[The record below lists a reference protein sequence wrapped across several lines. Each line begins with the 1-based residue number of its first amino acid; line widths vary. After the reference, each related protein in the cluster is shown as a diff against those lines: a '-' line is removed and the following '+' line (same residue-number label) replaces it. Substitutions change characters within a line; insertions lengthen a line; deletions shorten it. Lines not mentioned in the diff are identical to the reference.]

1 MTRPRPRIVLLGA
14 NGQVG
19 WELARSL
26 QPLGEVLAWGR
37 AQADLAE
44 PGRLAERVREAK
56 PDVIVNAAA
65 YTAVDR
71 AETERALAFTINAD
85 APGALAQIAR
95 QCGAL
100 LVHYSTDYVFDGAGH
115 EARNEQAPCA
125 PVNAYGESKLAGE
138 RAIAEAG
145 GHWLVLRTSWVYGA
159 RGANFLRTML
169 RLAAE
174 REHLRVVADQIGAPT
189 SARLIADAT
198 AQILGRVLGP
208 ARDDFESEI
217 LHLCAAG
224 ETSWHGFAEA
234 IIEGWRRLHGAQA
247 LAVREVEPIGTK
259 DWPTPAARPLNS
271 RLDCSRLAERHGLT
285 MPDWR
290 EGLGLVLGETEFDVA
305 EAMRKQAR

>member
-1 MTRPRPRIVLLGA
+1 
-14 NGQVG
+14 
-19 WELARSL
+19 
-26 QPLGEVLAWGR
+26 
-37 AQADLAE
+37 
-44 PGRLAERVREAK
+44 
-56 PDVIVNAAA
+56 
-65 YTAVDR
+65 
-71 AETERALAFTINAD
+71 
-85 APGALAQIAR
+85 
-95 QCGAL
+95 
-100 LVHYSTDYVFDGAGH
+100 VFDGAGH

-125 PVNAYGESKLAGE
+125 PLNAYGESKLAGE

-198 AQILGRVLGP
+198 AQILGRLLQP
-208 ARDDFESEI
+208 ARDGFVRNGFVADDFESEN

-234 IIEGWRRLHGAQA
+234 IIDGWRCLHGTQA

-290 EGLGLVLGETEFDVA
+290 EGLGLVLGE
-305 EAMRKQAR
+305 ARATLSV